1 MHPVSVV
8 GGEYTMNPF
17 SDATCELNRVVSR
30 PRTSTRATRTTTA
43 RTFFTPNRWS
53 GIIVALV
60 LLISSG
66 LVEVHLAAAQD
77 VPSGTIEFSG
87 GSVAAG
93 IGYTWGKGILIFE
106 GKHYPLKIDGLSI
119 VHVGVSHYTASGTVY
134 NLTKVSDINGV
145 YAAVSAGAAV
155 AGGASATAMKNSK
168 GVLIQMAA
176 THMGINF
183 SLAAKGV
190 TIALYGKPF

>member
-1 MHPVSVV
+1 M
-8 GGEYTMNPF
+8 GGEYMMNRF
-17 SDATCELNRVVSR
+17 SDATCGLNRGD
-30 PRTSTRATRTTTA
+30 STPPMLTCATRSTA
-43 RTFFTPNRWS
+43 ARALLTPNWWS
-53 GIIVALV
+53 RVIVALTM
-60 LLISSG
+60 LISCG
-66 LVEVHLAAAQD
+66 LVVAHSAAAQD
-77 VPSGTIEFSG
+77 IPSATIEFSG

-106 GKHYPLKIDGLSI
+106 GKHYPLKVDGLSV

-134 NLTKVSDINGV
+134 NLTKASDINGV

-190 TIALYGKPF
+190 TITLYGKPF